1 MRNVEV
7 LVSKAQSIAIA
18 VSYEL
23 TATPPPHRRTI
34 MTEHPLTDDRCDDI
48 AFCYID
54 TSDTCDNMRASAD
67 WQLEQVIEWLRH
79 NLGSV
84 PLDPVGY
91 SGHEIDVDYVI
102 ENLREDMRPRT
113 QEDN

>member
-1 MRNVEV
+1 
-7 LVSKAQSIAIA
+7 
-18 VSYEL
+18 
-23 TATPPPHRRTI
+23 
-34 MTEHPLTDDRCDDI
+34 MTEHPLTDEICEEIAEIAEDVSCYDYPIPIFRCD
-48 AFCYID
+48 
-54 TSDTCDNMRASAD
+54 MRAAAD

-102 ENLREDMRPRT
+102 EDLREAMRPTNT
-113 QEDN
+113 QEGNS